1 MSLDRIFSSCNSLIS
16 LIGDSFFAN
25 SASSQ
30 LLEVALLFVNI
41 RHQLL
46 HILRRNF
53 VSLTKKNHYVSNQ
66 SLPWEQQLIKD

>member
-16 LIGDSFFAN
+16 LIGDSFFTN

-53 VSLTKKNHYVSNQ
+53 VSLAKK
-66 SLPWEQQLIKD
+66 

>member
-16 LIGDSFFAN
+16 LIGDSFFTN

-53 VSLTKKNHYVSNQ
+53 VSLTKKINHYDFDFT
-66 SLPWEQQLIKD
+66 I

>member
-46 HILRRNF
+46 HILRHNF
-53 VSLTKKNHYVSNQ
+53 VSLTKKIIMYQTKACLGNHY
-66 SLPWEQQLIKD
+66 